1 MPLAGSLAAQSLLR
15 SVVVIDEADPVR
27 PAYFPRN
34 VAFRSTL
41 NEGLTNS
48 VAIYAENL
56 DLSRFGS
63 PQFETIVGTY
73 FREKY
78 REKSIDLIVVNGS
91 RALELI
97 LRLRANLWSGVP
109 VVFSTVDEAAVARL
123 KLPSDVTGTFLRR
136 TLADASTAARALV
149 PGLKRIALVGDT
161 LELQRFR
168 RPYLMEFSAV
178 AAELELIN
186 LTGLPMRDLIA
197 RVSAL
202 PADTAIIYQGI
213 WSGTTARDSTPEAAL
228 ATIAAAA
235 NRPIVV
241 DTEIWF
247 GFGAAGGFL
256 TRPALDG
263 QVAAQV
269 AMRILNGESAANIPV
284 IVGDVN
290 RPLFDWRQLKRFGI
304 SEATLPPRSEIQFRN
319 PTVWD
324 QYRDHIL
331 LIIAAIVIQAALIS
345 WLIYEHWR
353 RQSAEA
359 DSLQRMNDL
368 ARLNRVETAGK
379 LSASIAHE
387 IRQPLAAIA
396 SSGSAGLNWLNNKVP
411 DLDEARAALQ
421 AVITQSHRA
430 DDVIKSIGA
439 MFRSEPVAR
448 VAVDL
453 NDLVQQ
459 VLLLVERP
467 MRSNSIVLKTTLED
481 RTSPLVMADPVQL
494 QQVILNLIMNA
505 IEAMSTSCRRTRVL
519 HIETR
524 FDQAGNV
531 LLLVQDS
538 GPGFDDKVGENM
550 FKAFVTTKSNGMGMG
565 LSICK
570 SIVEQHQGTLTA
582 ASIKARGAM
591 FQVVLPHA
599 DTNTG

>member
-1 MPLAGSLAAQSLLR
+1 MRRFLRIAVLVLASMPLAGSLAAQSLLR

-213 WSGTTARDSTPEAAL
+213 WRRYNSWTARQ
-228 ATIAAAA
+228 
-235 NRPIVV
+235 RPR
-241 DTEIWF
+241 
-247 GFGAAGGFL
+247 L
-256 TRPALDG
+256 
-263 QVAAQV
+263 
-269 AMRILNGESAANIPV
+269 
-284 IVGDVN
+284 
-290 RPLFDWRQLKRFGI
+290 RPLPRQPIGRL
-304 SEATLPPRSEIQFRN
+304 SST
-319 PTVWD
+319 
-324 QYRDHIL
+324 
-331 LIIAAIVIQAALIS
+331 
-345 WLIYEHWR
+345 R
-353 RQSAEA
+353 RYG
-359 DSLQRMNDL
+359 LDL
-368 ARLNRVETAGK
+368 AL
-379 LSASIAHE
+379 
-387 IRQPLAAIA
+387 PAAFLH
-396 SSGSAGLNWLNNKVP
+396 GLLWTV
-411 DLDEARAALQ
+411 R
-421 AVITQSHRA
+421 
-430 DDVIKSIGA
+430 
-439 MFRSEPVAR
+439 
-448 VAVDL
+448 
-453 NDLVQQ
+453 
-459 VLLLVERP
+459 
-467 MRSNSIVLKTTLED
+467 
-481 RTSPLVMADPVQL
+481 
-494 QQVILNLIMNA
+494 
-505 IEAMSTSCRRTRVL
+505 
-519 HIETR
+519 
-524 FDQAGNV
+524 
-531 LLLVQDS
+531 
-538 GPGFDDKVGENM
+538 
-550 FKAFVTTKSNGMGMG
+550 
-565 LSICK
+565 
-570 SIVEQHQGTLTA
+570 
-582 ASIKARGAM
+582 
-591 FQVVLPHA
+591 
-599 DTNTG
+599 